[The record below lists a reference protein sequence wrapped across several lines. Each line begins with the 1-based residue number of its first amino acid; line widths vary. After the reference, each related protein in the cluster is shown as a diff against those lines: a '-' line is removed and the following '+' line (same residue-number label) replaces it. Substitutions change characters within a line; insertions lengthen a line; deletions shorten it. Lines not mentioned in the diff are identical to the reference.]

1 MVLVLLE
8 KLKKQWEENLQ
19 KLSRELDKTLDPVHE
34 SFIASGIR
42 IPVWR
47 SLGSRKLAEG
57 ITVDGYLGYAE
68 MGGVW
73 GLLVRT
79 IERDDKTG
87 AVLGSRIEKLGAL
100 SPFIKEAASEIR
112 ELLQQ
117 MELLSQNRIQDLKAA
132 QEIIE

>member
-1 MVLVLLE
+1 
-8 KLKKQWEENLQ
+8 
-19 KLSRELDKTLDPVHE
+19 
-34 SFIASGIR
+34 
-42 IPVWR
+42 
-47 SLGSRKLAEG
+47 
-57 ITVDGYLGYAE
+57 